1 MTFRTGTRR
10 SCRLRLQA
18 GVRSYASMQNWVR
31 LSSTGWY
38 LALDDVLADP
48 QLQDLLGAD
57 LCWQF
62 AVDDWR
68 RRRPH
73 RWSWTGRR
81 AWRYEELELADAQAR
96 LVEVSTPLRTLRPLA
111 DRD

>member
-1 MTFRTGTRR
+1 
-10 SCRLRLQA
+10 
-18 GVRSYASMQNWVR
+18 MQNWVR

-38 LALDDVLADP
+38 LSLEDVLADP
-48 QLQDLLGAD
+48 AMQDLLGAD
-57 LCWQF
+57 SCWQF

-73 RWSWTGRR
+73 RWSWKAHRS
-81 AWRYEELELADAQAR
+81 WRGEEFELAAEQAR
-96 LVEVSTPLRTLRPLA
+96 LVAVSTPLRTLRPLA